1 MATFKHNV
9 PNELIRVE
17 STKSYASAANS
28 VSANPSHEVRQPEQI
43 ARMAEVNDYSG
54 SLTSVL
60 LEPIDKEAKATITSG
75 NNDMNP
81 ASLPIDE
88 HNPLEPVEPMLDRN
102 ISTDTKANV
111 PEL

>member
-43 ARMAEVNDYSG
+43 AWTAEVNDYSG

-102 ISTDTKANV
+102 IFTDTKANV